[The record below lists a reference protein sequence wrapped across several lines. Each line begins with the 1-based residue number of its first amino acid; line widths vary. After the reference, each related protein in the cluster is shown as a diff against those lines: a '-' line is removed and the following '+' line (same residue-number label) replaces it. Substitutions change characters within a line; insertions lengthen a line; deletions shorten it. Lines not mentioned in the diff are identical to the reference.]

1 MLAISLNPID
11 WVTDAAGAVLGD
23 VAGSVLDAIV
33 KWLEDGVRYVAT
45 AVANE
50 LTGLSSLDL
59 GSQTAQQ
66 MGGVIKW
73 VALAVAVGSIMA
85 SAVLAAVSS
94 EGSLHDTIR
103 EIPITLILMAGWF
116 GLMTVWTEAVTALM
130 SVWTTDA
137 LVEGLAGGVSL
148 DPGIASFVRGFVALM
163 LMIFLIIFF
172 IEMLVLSHMLTFG
185 VLIGQVAIALR
196 PVRPLRGVSGQMIRN
211 MVTLSLVPTLG
222 VASLALSLGR
232 LNEAGALSFT
242 RALGALA
249 GIVVSVLMPMVV
261 SKFLPLGGQAS
272 SVGRSLIGAGAQ
284 VAAAGAALAT
294 GGAVLAA
301 GGLSKFVT
309 AGGVP
314 GGGGGGAAPGG
325 GGGGGG
331 GGTSGGG
338 GSGPSNTA
346 AAAAASGPDGGT
358 SGSGAGPGSSAGP
371 AGGGARPGS
380 GADSTSSGTGPAGGS
395 TGSARRHAP
404 ASSSAG
410 RASTAGG
417 SPVGVAASRASTVAT
432 SVANLL
438 EQGTRE

>member
-1 MLAISLNPID
+1 MLAISVNPID

-33 KWLEDGVRYVAT
+33 SWLEDGVRYVAT
-45 AVANE
+45 AIANE
-50 LTGLSSLDL
+50 LTGLSTLGL

-73 VALAVAVGSIMA
+73 VALAVAVGSIMV
-85 SAVLAAVSS
+85 SAVLAACSS
-94 EGSLHDTIR
+94 DGSLHDTIR

-137 LVEGLAGGVSL
+137 LVDGLAGGVDL

-172 IEMLVLSHMLTFG
+172 VEMLVLNHMLTFG
-185 VLIGQVAIALR
+185 VIIGQVAIAMR

-232 LNEAGALSFT
+232 LNEAGALSFQ
-242 RALGALA
+242 RSMGALA
-249 GIVVSVLMPMVV
+249 GIVVSVLMPLVV
-261 SKFLPLGGQAS
+261 AKFLPLGGQSS

-284 VAAAGAALAT
+284 VAAAGAAVAT
-294 GGAVLAA
+294 GGAVLGA

-309 AGGVP
+309 AGASP
-314 GGGGGGAAPGG
+314 GGGASGGALAASGG

-331 GGTSGGG
+331 GG
-338 GSGPSNTA
+338 A
-346 AAAAASGPDGGT
+346 
-358 SGSGAGPGSSAGP
+358 
-371 AGGGARPGS
+371 
-380 GADSTSSGTGPAGGS
+380 
-395 TGSARRHAP
+395 
-404 ASSSAG
+404 
-410 RASTAGG
+410 
-417 SPVGVAASRASTVAT
+417 
-432 SVANLL
+432 
-438 EQGTRE
+438 

>member
-33 KWLEDGVRYVAT
+33 SWLEDGVRYVAT
-45 AVANE
+45 AIANE

-73 VALAVAVGSIMA
+73 VALAVAVGSIMV
-85 SAVLAAVSS
+85 SAVFAAFSS

-137 LVEGLAGGVSL
+137 LVEGLAGGVDL

-185 VLIGQVAIALR
+185 VLIGQVAIAMR

-232 LNEAGALSFT
+232 LNEAGALSFA

-249 GIVVSVLMPMVV
+249 GIVVSVLMPLVV

-284 VAAAGAALAT
+284 VAAAGAAVAT

-309 AGGVP
+309 AGGERRWRRSWWRLV
-314 GGGGGGAAPGG
+314 GGEWWRWWRWRRCP
-325 GGGGGG
+325 
-331 GGTSGGG
+331 SGGG
-338 GSGPSNTA
+338 GSGPVQR
-346 AAAAASGPDGGT
+346 
-358 SGSGAGPGSSAGP
+358 SGSG
-371 AGGGARPGS
+371 
-380 GADSTSSGTGPAGGS
+380 
-395 TGSARRHAP
+395 
-404 ASSSAG
+404 G
-410 RASTAGG
+410 RGW
-417 SPVGVAASRASTVAT
+417 PRW
-432 SVANLL
+432 
-438 EQGTRE
+438 RDWRIR